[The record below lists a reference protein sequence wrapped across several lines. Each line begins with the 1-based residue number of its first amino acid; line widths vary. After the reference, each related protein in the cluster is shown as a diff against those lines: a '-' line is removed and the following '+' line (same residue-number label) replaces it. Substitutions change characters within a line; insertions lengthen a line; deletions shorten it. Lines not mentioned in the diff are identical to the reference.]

1 MVYDS
6 LDGQKAQC
14 GPGGR
19 AAPRGLHLLS
29 SVRWLRV
36 CCQPRGPARSCAT
49 WPWRTTHR
57 GISSLIGSVLGHRS
71 AHMSR
76 RGRTH
81 THWDIMGEG
90 IRRKRKLNTGWRNTL
105 LQWFFETA
113 YPPTYT
119 HTWTQTDER
128 TRQRARTR
136 THTNKSW
143 EILGL
148 RTTVLFRLMLSD
160 LLILRNAWNWEHTRA
175 HTRAHRRTHTHTG
188 SSTNSVL
195 KVTE

>member
-128 TRQRARTR
+128 TRQCARTR
-136 THTNKSW
+136 THTLTRAGRFLVWGQQFFFGWCCQICSSSEMHGTGN
-143 EILGL
+143 
-148 RTTVLFRLMLSD
+148 
-160 LLILRNAWNWEHTRA
+160 TRA
-175 HTRAHRRTHTHTG
+175 HTHARTDARTHTLGLPQTL
-188 SSTNSVL
+188 S
-195 KVTE
+195 

>member
-19 AAPRGLHLLS
+19 AAPRGLHLLR

-49 WPWRTTHR
+49 GPWRAPHR

-76 RGRTH
+76 H

-90 IRRKRKLNTGWRNTL
+90 IQRKRRLNTGWRNTL

-128 TRQRARTR
+128 TRQRACTRTHTHTHTH

-160 LLILRNAWNWEHTRA
+160 PLILRNAWNWEHVRTHA
-175 HTRAHRRTHTHTG
+175 RTHTHTHTLG
-188 SSTNSVL
+188 LPQTLS
-195 KVTE
+195 